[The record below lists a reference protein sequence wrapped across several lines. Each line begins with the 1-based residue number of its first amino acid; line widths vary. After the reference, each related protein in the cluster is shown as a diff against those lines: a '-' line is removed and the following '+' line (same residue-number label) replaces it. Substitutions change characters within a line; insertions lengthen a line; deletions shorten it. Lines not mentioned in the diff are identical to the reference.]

1 MKHVYLAGP
10 FFSNE
15 PIARLKQVE
24 SCLAEDPQPLAV
36 YALRLY
42 QESSSEPYTPEWARE
57 VFEKDMLE
65 LTRADVVV
73 AVLDD
78 HEGIA
83 DPGIAFEIGAAHV
96 RNKPVIAFQEKAAAV
111 NLMLTESVQAYLTD
125 LAARTAYDFEA
136 MAHRAFVGDYI

>member
-1 MKHVYLAGP
+1 MKHVYLTGP

-15 PIARLKQVE
+15 QVARLKQVE
-24 SCLAEDPQPLAV
+24 RSLAENLQPLAF
-36 YALRLY
+36 YSPRLY
-42 QESSSEPYTPEWARE
+42 QEGSSEPNTPEWARE
-57 VFEKDMLE
+57 IFEKDMLE

-78 HEGIA
+78 HVGIT
-83 DPGIAFEIGAAHV
+83 DPRTAFEIGAAHV
-96 RNKPVIAFQEKAAAV
+96 RNKPVIAFQEKAAVV

>member
-15 PIARLKQVE
+15 QVARLKQVE
-24 SCLAEDPQPLAV
+24 CSLAENPQPLAV
-36 YALRLY
+36 YSPRLY
-42 QESSSEPYTPEWARE
+42 QEGSSEPNTPEWARE
-57 VFEKDMLE
+57 ICEKDVLE

-73 AVLDD
+73 AVLDY
-78 HEGIA
+78 HEGIT
-83 DPGIAFEIGAAHV
+83 DPGTDFEIGAAHV
-96 RNKPVIAFQEKAAAV
+96 LNKPVIAFQEKAAAV

-125 LAARTAYDFEA
+125 LTARTAYDFEK

>member
-1 MKHVYLAGP
+1 
-10 FFSNE
+10 
-15 PIARLKQVE
+15 
-24 SCLAEDPQPLAV
+24 
-36 YALRLY
+36 
-42 QESSSEPYTPEWARE
+42 
-57 VFEKDMLE
+57 MLE

-83 DPGIAFEIGAAHV
+83 DPGTAFEIGAAHV

-125 LAARTAYDFEA
+125 LAARTAYDFES

>member
-36 YALRLY
+36 YAPRLY
-42 QESSSEPYTPEWARE
+42 QESSSEPYTPKWARE

-65 LTRADVVV
+65 LTRPTSSLPFWMTMKGSPIREQPLKSAQ
-73 AVLDD
+73 
-78 HEGIA
+78 HTY
-83 DPGIAFEIGAAHV
+83 EI
-96 RNKPVIAFQEKAAAV
+96 NQ
-111 NLMLTESVQAYLTD
+111 
-125 LAARTAYDFEA
+125 
-136 MAHRAFVGDYI
+136 